1 MTSIL
6 LVIIYISFIS
16 LGLPDALLG
25 SAWPSMYG
33 QMDVPVSYAGIV
45 SMIIAGGTI
54 ISSLYS
60 DKMIRKF
67 GTGLVTAVSV
77 CMTAAALLGFS
88 VSGEFWQLCLWAIPY
103 GLGAGSVDAA
113 LNNFVAL
120 HYESRHMSW
129 LHCFWGIGAT
139 AGPYVMGICLTGGK
153 GWNLGYLS
161 IAIIQIVLTA
171 ALFVSLPMWKKMSHK
186 TEEEH
191 GGHQSLGMKE
201 LIRLPGAKAVLCA
214 FFCYCA
220 LESTT
225 GLWASS
231 YMVLEKGIS
240 AEKAATWA
248 SLFYLG
254 ITFGRFLS
262 GFITSKLGD
271 KKMVRLGQT
280 IAGIG
285 VLILFLPLGEY
296 VTLLGLVAIGLGCAP
311 IYPSLLHETPENFG
325 PELSQAIMGM
335 QMACAYVGSTFM
347 PPVFG
352 FLAERISIQF
362 YPLYLLLFV
371 VIMVMMVEKL
381 NRVSK
386 KGKGNGTS

>member
-6 LVIIYISFIS
+6 LIIIYIAFIS
-16 LGLPDALLG
+16 LGLPDSLLG
-25 SAWPSMYG
+25 SAWPSMYEG
-33 QMDVPVSYAGIV
+33 MNVPVSYAGIV

-54 ISSLYS
+54 VSSLAS
-60 DKMIRKF
+60 DKIIRKF
-67 GTGLVTAVSV
+67 GTGAVTAVSV
-77 CMTAAALLGFS
+77 CMTAAALFGFS
-88 VSGEFWQLCLWAIPY
+88 ISGQFWQLCLWAVPY

-139 AGPYVMGICLTGGK
+139 AGPYIMGICLTGGF
-153 GWNLGYLS
+153 GWNFGYLS
-161 IAIIQIVLTA
+161 ISVIQFVLTA
-171 ALFVSLPMWKKMSHK
+171 MLLLSLPMWKKMSQK
-186 TEEEH
+186 AEEEH
-191 GGHQSLGMKE
+191 EKHQELGIMK
-201 LIRLPGAKAVLCA
+201 LLKLPGAKAVLCA
-214 FFCYCA
+214 FLCYCA

-231 YMVLEKGIS
+231 YLVLEKGIS
-240 AEKAATWA
+240 AEKAAAWA

-254 ITFGRFLS
+254 ITIGRLIS
-262 GFITSKLGD
+262 GFITHKLGD
-271 KKMVRLGQT
+271 KNMVRLGQI
-280 IAGIG
+280 IAGVG
-285 VLILFLPLGEY
+285 VLILFLPLSEY
-296 VTLLGLVAIGLGCAP
+296 VTLVGLIAIGLGCAP
-311 IYPSLLHETPENFG
+311 IYPSLLHETPDNFG
-325 PELSQAIMGM
+325 PELSQAIMGI

-352 FLAERISIQF
+352 LIVEHISIQF

-371 VIMVMMVEKL
+371 AIMVIMVEKL

-386 KGKGNGTS
+386 L

>member
-6 LVIIYISFIS
+6 LVIIYIAFIS
-16 LGLPDALLG
+16 LGLPDSLLG
-25 SAWPSMYG
+25 SAWPSMYEG
-33 QMDVPVSYAGIV
+33 MNVPVSYAGIV

-54 ISSLYS
+54 VSSLAS
-60 DKMIRKF
+60 DKIIRKF
-67 GTGLVTAVSV
+67 GTGAVTAVSV
-77 CMTAAALLGFS
+77 CMTAAALFGFS
-88 VSGEFWQLCLWAIPY
+88 ISGQFWQLCLWAVPY

-139 AGPYVMGICLTGGK
+139 AGPYIMGICLTGGF
-153 GWNLGYLS
+153 GWNSGYLS
-161 IAIIQIVLTA
+161 ISVIQFVLTA
-171 ALFVSLPMWKKMSHK
+171 MLLLSLPMWKKMSQK
-186 TEEEH
+186 AEEEH
-191 GGHQSLGMKE
+191 EKHQELGIME
-201 LIRLPGAKAVLCA
+201 LLKLPGAKAVLCA
-214 FFCYCA
+214 FLCYCA

-231 YMVLEKGIS
+231 YLVLEKGIS
-240 AEKAATWA
+240 AERAAAWA

-254 ITFGRFLS
+254 ITIGRLIS
-262 GFITSKLGD
+262 GFITQKLGD
-271 KKMVRLGQT
+271 KKMVRLGQI
-280 IAGIG
+280 IAGMG
-285 VLILFLPLGEY
+285 VLILFLPLSEY
-296 VTLLGLVAIGLGCAP
+296 VTLVGLIAIGLGCAP
-311 IYPSLLHETPENFG
+311 IYPSLLHETPDNFG
-325 PELSQAIMGM
+325 PELSQAIMGI

-352 FLAERISIQF
+352 LIAEHISIQF

-371 VIMVMMVEKL
+371 VIMVIMVEKL

-386 KGKGNGTS
+386 L